1 MTRFEKEYFQ
11 PFPFSDKEVDR
22 YFQNALRDFKI
33 AQTDPYTEVR
43 FTYCYQALIKTG
55 IAIIAKVGQVKVR
68 SVAGHHIQVLTKMSK
83 LLNDPDIL
91 TIGNAMRM
99 KRNLDLYSGGEFI
112 SKKETGDY
120 IRFTEQVIS
129 QAGKIIKAGRK
140 E

>member
-1 MTRFEKEYFQ
+1 MTRFEKEYFR

-22 YFQNALRDFKI
+22 YFQNALRDLKI
-33 AQTDPYTEVR
+33 AETDPYTEVR
-43 FTYCYQALIKTG
+43 FTYCYQALIKSG
-55 IAIIAKVGQVKVR
+55 IALIAKVGRVKVR
-68 SVAGHHIQVLTKMSK
+68 SVAGHHVQVLTKMSN
-83 LLNDPDIL
+83 LLNNPDIL

-120 IRFTEQVIS
+120 IRFTEQVID
-129 QAGKIIKAGRK
+129 QVGKVIKAQGR

>member
-1 MTRFEKEYFQ
+1 MTRFEKEYFR
-11 PFPFSDKEVDR
+11 PFSFSGKEIDR
-22 YFQNALRDFKI
+22 YFQNALRDLKI

-43 FTYCYQALIKTG
+43 FTYCYQALIKSG
-55 IAIIAKVGQVKVR
+55 IALIAKVGQVKVR
-68 SVAGHHIQVLTKMSK
+68 SVAGHHVQVLTKMSN
-83 LLNDPDIL
+83 LLNNPDIL

-120 IRFTEQVIS
+120 IRFTKQVIN
-129 QAGKIIKAGRK
+129 QTEKIIKAGKK

>member
-1 MTRFEKEYFQ
+1 MTRFEKEYFR
-11 PFPFSDKEVDR
+11 PFSFSDKEIDR
-22 YFQNALRDFKI
+22 YFQNALRDLKI

-43 FTYCYQALIKTG
+43 FTYCYQALIKSG
-55 IAIIAKVGQVKVR
+55 IALIAQVGRVKVR

-120 IRFTEQVIS
+120 IRFTEQVID
-129 QAGKIIKAGRK
+129 QVKKAIKAQGK

>member
-11 PFPFSDKEVDR
+11 PFPFGDKEIGR

-43 FTYCYQALIKTG
+43 FTYCYQALIKAG
-55 IAIIAKVGQVKVR
+55 ISLIAKVGRVKVR
-68 SVAGHHIQVLTKMSK
+68 SVAGHHIQILTKMSK

-112 SKKETGDY
+112 SKKETDDY
-120 IRFTEQVIS
+120 IHFTKKVIG
-129 QAGKIIKAGRK
+129 QTERMIKAEKKR
-140 E
+140 